1 MLVSQDSVSVR
12 RAKEEVSP
20 LPLSKRES
28 ASEWDRGRILEPLS
42 SRTGRSSLPQAH
54 TEISSVMDQANV
66 SGCECKLSPSITH
79 MHRGRFKWLPWA
91 ESGDKPSSPEDEVC
105 VRLCVSN
112 SIPQPGE
119 WMRESVMNTAPG
131 GSYTTHTHT
140 HTHKHTLKDMH
151 QCPGST
157 QPCTKPCES
166 WLATRSTDI
175 LWWMSFLMC
184 KWTARSAA
192 HHVPVSFYRPARTKN
207 K

>member
-79 MHRGRFKWLPWA
+79 MHRGRIKWLPWA

-140 HTHKHTLKDMH
+140 HTNTHSRT
-151 QCPGST
+151 
-157 QPCTKPCES
+157 CTS
-166 WLATRSTDI
+166 ALAPPSP
-175 LWWMSFLMC
+175 
-184 KWTARSAA
+184 A
-192 HHVPVSFYRPARTKN
+192 PNPARAGWRLAALTFCDECPF
-207 K
+207 